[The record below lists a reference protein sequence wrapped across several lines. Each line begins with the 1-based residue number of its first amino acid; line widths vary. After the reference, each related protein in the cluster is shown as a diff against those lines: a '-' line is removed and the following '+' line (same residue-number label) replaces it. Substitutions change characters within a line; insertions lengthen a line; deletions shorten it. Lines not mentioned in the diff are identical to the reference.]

1 MNHTAEL
8 WERERMLFFGILE
21 DFPFVPALSILF
33 PPPFQPHPPT
43 LTHLF
48 FLLHFIFSW
57 PSQAPR
63 SPTRLAGRTP
73 SSAPAAAHL
82 RQVLVVEQMRL
93 AGLEAVLT
101 LALVEDV
108 GLKFSA
114 RVFLGRRHVG

>member
-1 MNHTAEL
+1 
-8 WERERMLFFGILE
+8 MLFFGILE

-43 LTHLF
+43 LTHF
-48 FLLHFIFSW
+48 FFFPCSIFIFSW
-57 PSQAPR
+57 PSQAPGS
-63 SPTRLAGRTP
+63 SPDSQAGLP
-73 SSAPAAAHL
+73 APHPAAAHL

-108 GLKFSA
+108 GLKFPA
-114 RVFLGRRHVG
+114 RVFLGRRHVA